1 MKVTLLFFDG
11 CPNWRTTNAN
21 LEALAG
27 EFRFDFDRCQVETN
41 EDAQRLQFR
50 GSPTVLIDGRDVFA
64 DGDEPIGLSCRMY
77 RANTASSARR
87 ASSNYTTRSPQRT
100 HTGSRYV
107 K

>member
-1 MKVTLLFFDG
+1 MLFFDG
-11 CPNWRTTNAN
+11 CPNWHTANAN
-21 LEALAG
+21 LEALIG

-77 RANTASSARR
+77 RGKHGLVGAPSIEQLHDALTAANTHR
-87 ASSNYTTRSPQRT
+87 
-100 HTGSRYV
+100 
-107 K
+107 